1 MVSSNKKRRGK
12 QRKAAKN
19 REAAAA
25 QPTTTGTNDVNSGVD
40 TEFEQFWGDDQRYR
54 KAFNTLPPEKIINDI
69 KRGDYT
75 ATEMASELSSTDEA
89 DIVCRDRLLDAGIVP
104 VILELLVRCCEEL
117 PFPNVFPN
125 QWMSMLCIFGDPS
138 TDVQYAESMGPIIQ
152 CLSDDRK
159 RQFFQSNMFWHFSI
173 PDFLTMASNV
183 IQTEAALKIML
194 TYEGFLDMV
203 IRCLF
208 YKSDRADIV
217 QEVKDLSFFALGDAF
232 PSICKSSLNIISFIV
247 HSNVDFGS
255 GECLSYTDMKWKSVE
270 GKEMVKRIGKA
281 FIVSSCD
288 DKQDCKVL
296 LVEGLLRTM
305 PEFPPEVSKD
315 TVFHLLMVFTMAGC
329 VDEQVISTAIDYG
342 NNNVTDYDDAFHITR
357 VISHM
362 LMPRTDI
369 EIPNV
374 DDGVS
379 AIEAR
384 YLPGDSKFAS
394 AIKLGLIQTCL
405 KLLVEFGNDP
415 DERRM
420 DVTVRDILSGANE
433 VALLKK
439 TSKAISGEINSITKQ
454 LEILSNMQT
463 TNDVLIG
470 IVVSVKSMISI
481 NANMVK
487 DTSCATSTSK
497 KVVSC
502 DNCGK
507 QLEKVNAK
515 QCAACNMASYCS
527 KECQVSDWRN
537 GHKKQ
542 CKVLVRNKQAKLIDP
557 STVTS
562 VGRNILM
569 NNIISALLQATIK
582 GFSLV
587 DECVILLNMTK
598 APPTMTVHQSTDFLS
613 FFTNTPG
620 GGGEFVGG
628 SEQIALNKSNGF
640 LTCCYSSRGK
650 SFEYAWLLDS
660 LSPSRTRNGSW
671 NDAQAFVNSQYQELI
686 ENCKDDEDFRNS
698 TMATLTKATRTNPG
712 DPLLS

>member
-25 QPTTTGTNDVNSGVD
+25 AQPTNTGTNEVNGIG

-89 DIVCRDRLLDAGIVP
+89 DIVCRDRLINAGIVP
-104 VILELLVRCCEEL
+104 VILELLDRCREEL

-125 QWMSMLCIFGDPS
+125 QWMSMLCVFGDPS
-138 TDVQYAESMGPIIQ
+138 TDVQYAKSMGPIIQ

-232 PSICKSSLNIISFIV
+232 PSIIKSSCEIITSIV
-247 HSNVDFGS
+247 HSLVDFGPQ
-255 GECLSYTDMKWKSVE
+255 CLSYDDMKWKSAE
-270 GKEMVKRIGKA
+270 GKELVNKMGKT
-281 FIVSSCD
+281 FIMSSCND
-288 DKQDCKVL
+288 NQDCKVL
-296 LVEGLLRTM
+296 LVEGLLRTL
-305 PEFPPEVSKD
+305 PQFPSMVSKD
-315 TVFHLLMVFTMAGC
+315 SVFHLLMIFTKAGC
-329 VDEQVISTAIDYG
+329 VDEQVISIAIEYG
-342 NNNVTDYDDAFHITR
+342 NNNVTDYDDAFYITR
-357 VISHM
+357 LIYHM
-362 LMPRTDI
+362 LMPRTDV
-369 EIPNV
+369 EIPHA
-374 DDGVS
+374 DGRS
-379 AIEAR
+379 TIETR
-384 YLPGDSKFAS
+384 HLPGDSKFAS

-405 KLLVEFGNDP
+405 KLLIEFGNDP

-420 DVTVRDILSGANE
+420 DVTIQHILFGANE
-433 VALLKK
+433 VALLKR
-439 TSKAISGEINSITKQ
+439 TSKAIAGEIHSITKQ

-481 NANMVK
+481 NANIG
-487 DTSCATSTSK
+487 DTSNNATTK
-497 KVVSC
+497 KTVLC
-502 DNCGK
+502 NNCGK

-515 QCAACNMASYCS
+515 QCAACNAVSYCS
-527 KECQVSDWRN
+527 KECQVSDWRS

-542 CKVLVRNKQAKLIDP
+542 CQVLVRNKQAKLIDP
-557 STVTS
+557 STVS
-562 VGRNILM
+562 NVGRNILM
-569 NNIISALLQATIK
+569 NNIISSLLQATIK
-582 GFSLV
+582 GVSLV
-587 DECVILLNMTK
+587 DECVVVLNITK
-598 APPTMTVHQSTDFLS
+598 APPKMTVHQSADFLS

-628 SEQIALNKSNGF
+628 SEQIALNRSNGC
-640 LTCCYSSRGK
+640 LTCCYASRGK
-650 SFEYAWLLDS
+650 SMEYAWLLDS

-686 ENCKDDEDFRNS
+686 DKCKDDEDYRNS
-698 TMATLTKATRTNPG
+698 TLDKLSKATRTNPG